1 MAVSPRDKNISISV
15 GTIIKVAATLT
26 VLWVLYLVRELLLV
40 ILSSVVLASAIE
52 PMVMWLTKRGI
63 ARTLAVLM
71 IYVFTFICI
80 LGLVYFLLPTLLVD
94 FGDIASTIPERLQSL
109 TTWGESVSPLGE
121 LAVNLAGNLTINDV
135 IDILRS
141 SLSGAT
147 SGAIGAASIIFGG
160 ILSFVL
166 IVVISFYL
174 AVQENGV
181 EHILRVITPLKHER
195 YIIDVWRR
203 SQKKIGLWMQ
213 GQIFLGIFIGIFVYL
228 GLTLL
233 GIKYALLLAILAG
246 IFELIPYVGPILSA
260 APAVLLGLN
269 DGLVTGLLVLGFFV
283 IMQQFENH
291 LLYPLVVKKM
301 VGVPALLVIISMI
314 IGAKLA
320 GFLGILIAVPVA
332 AIVMELV
339 SDWEKKKH
347 VFAEKNVTG

>member
-1 MAVSPRDKNISISV
+1 MAVSPRDMHISISV
-15 GTIIKVAATLT
+15 GTIIKIAATLM
-26 VLWVLYLVRELLLV
+26 VLWLLYIVRDLLLV

-52 PMVMWLTKRGI
+52 PMVVWLTKRGI

-71 IYVFTFICI
+71 IYVSAFVCI
-80 LGLVYFLLPTLLVD
+80 LGLVYFLLPTLLND
-94 FGDIASTIPERLQSL
+94 LGDIMSTIPERLQSL
-109 TTWGESVSPLGE
+109 TSWGESASPLGS
-121 LAVNLAGNLTINDV
+121 LAVNLAGDLTVSDV
-135 IDILRS
+135 VDILRS

-147 SGAIGAASIIFGG
+147 SGALGAASIIFGG

-166 IVVISFYL
+166 IIVISFYL
-174 AVQENGV
+174 AVQEDGV
-181 EHILRVITPLKHER
+181 ENVLRVITPIKHER
-195 YIIDVWRR
+195 YVIDVWKR
-203 SQKKIGLWMQ
+203 SQRKIGLWMQ

-228 GLTLL
+228 GLSLL

-246 IFELIPYVGPILSA
+246 IFELIPYVGPTLSA

-301 VGVPALLVIISMI
+301 VGVPALMVIISMI
-314 IGAKLA
+314 VGGKLA

-332 AIVMELV
+332 AILMELI

-347 VFAEKNVTG
+347 VFAEKNSVG